1 VKHAIVREPSKSYF
15 QCISTH
21 PLSHNISVG
30 KAQLQHRQYCEILTN
45 LGIDLIKLDPD
56 EKYPDSCFVEDTAV
70 IYGKKALIS
79 RMGAVSRRGEEQSIA
94 AVLKSYLSVKQV
106 DSPGTIEGGDVILF
120 PNYLLSG
127 LTQRTNIQ
135 GAQALQEWLEIDVQ
149 TIEAPEIIHLK
160 SHVTYLEGKTLIM
173 NNRFVDHPAFV
184 DFNKI
189 IVTKQESYAAN
200 TLTINGTVIV
210 PTNHPNVVKKLKE
223 NGYEVITTEMSEFEK
238 CEGALTCLSL
248 LF

>member
-1 VKHAIVREPSKSYF
+1 MKHAIVRGPSKSYF
-15 QCISTH
+15 QCISSH
-21 PLSHNISVG
+21 PLSYSISVE
-30 KAQLQHRQYCEILTN
+30 KAQFQHQKYCEILTD
-45 LGIDLIKLDPD
+45 LGIDLIKLDPED
-56 EKYPDSCFVEDTAV
+56 KFPDSCFVEDTAV
-70 IYGKKALIS
+70 IHGKKALIS

-94 AVLKSYLSVKQV
+94 DVLKQYLSVKHV
-106 DSPGTIEGGDVILF
+106 NPPGTIEGGDVIHF

-135 GAQALQEWLEIDVQ
+135 GAQALRNWLEIDVR

-160 SHVTYLEGKTLIM
+160 SHVTYLDGKTVIM

-184 DFNKI
+184 DFDKI
-189 IVTKQESYAAN
+189 ILTKQESYAAN
-200 TLTINGTVIV
+200 TLTVNGTVIM
-210 PTNHPNVVKKLKE
+210 PTNHPSVVKKLKD
-223 NGYEVITTEMSEFEK
+223 NGYEVITTEMSELEK